1 LDAFLTAIRIDP
13 IARVIEPFLGSRCF
27 KLAFFDHKLVSQVRD
42 HAAAGVA
49 KPSSLPVYT
58 GLRQP
63 KDGTKRVMV
72 FFRSP
77 RHELDPLD
85 VEILQRGF
93 DATWAAI
100 KTSGQYFDFESDE
113 ALEAALRREL
123 IEIARFNGV
132 SDPETLRDIL
142 LATMPPVT
150 PAP

>member
-1 LDAFLTAIRIDP
+1 MSPCALANTGIAIARSASSDSGKDLDAFLTAIRIDP
-13 IARVIEPFLGSRCF
+13 IARVIEPFLGARCF

-77 RHELDPLD
+77 RHELDPL
-85 VEILQRGF
+85 
-93 DATWAAI
+93 
-100 KTSGQYFDFESDE
+100 
-113 ALEAALRREL
+113 
-123 IEIARFNGV
+123 
-132 SDPETLRDIL
+132 
-142 LATMPPVT
+142 
-150 PAP
+150 